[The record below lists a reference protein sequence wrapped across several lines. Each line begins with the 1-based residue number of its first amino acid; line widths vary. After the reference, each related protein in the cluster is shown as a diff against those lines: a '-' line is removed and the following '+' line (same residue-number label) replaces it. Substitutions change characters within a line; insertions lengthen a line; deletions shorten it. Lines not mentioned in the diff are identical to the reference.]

1 MVNLESLILAKNVH
15 ISYSEGKN
23 KFPAVEDVSF
33 AVKPG
38 EKFVIIGPSGC
49 GKSTLLKA
57 IAGFQSISSGELLMA
72 GKPISAPSPDR
83 IVVFQDFEQLLPWQ
97 TVVQNVVYALETT
110 GKASGKVAIAEAVK
124 YLDLVG
130 VSAAVNKY
138 PHQLSGGMKQRVAIA
153 RALAVKPQILLMD
166 EPFGALDALTR
177 TQLQYELNTIWQ
189 NTGLTIIFITHS
201 IQEAV
206 YLGHRVLVM
215 TPVPGTVKEIVDT
228 AQINNINTNKFV
240 EVAAYLESLLRNDSR
255 REAFRV

>member
-1 MVNLESLILAKNVH
+1 MVNLESLIVAKNVQ

-49 GKSTLLKA
+49 GKSTLLNA

-72 GKPISAPSPDR
+72 GKRISVPGPDR

-110 GKASGKVAIAEAVK
+110 GKAAGKAVIAEAVR

-138 PHQLSGGMKQRVAIA
+138 PHQLSGGMKQRVA
-153 RALAVKPQILLMD
+153 
-166 EPFGALDALTR
+166 
-177 TQLQYELNTIWQ
+177 
-189 NTGLTIIFITHS
+189 
-201 IQEAV
+201 
-206 YLGHRVLVM
+206 
-215 TPVPGTVKEIVDT
+215 
-228 AQINNINTNKFV
+228 
-240 EVAAYLESLLRNDSR
+240 
-255 REAFRV
+255 